1 MSAAKKKKNKSKNK
15 KKKLRVEST
24 QNVLNKSEMEAK
36 DKAREEA
43 EQEVELEV
51 LDEIIQTPKIP
62 KAIQNIIDS
71 AEEKEENVSQETM
84 EVQSTL
90 NMQSETD
97 DNQSTKVVPAV
108 SKELIKVGD
117 DEKPEYVKQMLA
129 KKRRKMILIISI
141 IGIVILA
148 LVLSTIFAILNSGSA
163 VISKGVKVK
172 GYDLS
177 KLSPQEARVLLLQ
190 GLEKEL
196 APEITLKYNDYE
208 NTFTASQIEFEY
220 DVDKAVDDA
229 YDIGK
234 KGNIVE
240 NNYQILF
247 ASLFGK
253 NINLD
258 YKYNEDSLKAFVTET
273 NSNIPGVVVE
283 PSYYREDDELFVTKG
298 KDGLSI
304 DKEKISEKII
314 ENIIKRNA
322 KNVEDSG
329 FSQEIVLEPKQ
340 VKAEKI
346 NMAKI
351 YEEIHTEPKDAYY
364 ELEPYKLYPDVEGVD
379 LTISVEEAQKQVDSK
394 DQDEYS
400 FKLNITKAEK
410 TIKDLGLEAFP
421 YVISEFTTKYDASNV
436 NRSINLA
443 IAAKKIDGTV
453 LMPGEEFSYN
463 KVVGKRT
470 VEEGYKDAKIYADG
484 GVVDGLAGGICQI
497 SSTLYNAVLLA
508 NLEITER
515 HNHTYTTSYL
525 PGGRDATV
533 VWGTKDF
540 KFKNTRNYPVK
551 IEASVKN
558 GIAEFKFHG
567 IAEETEY
574 EIKILPVTTSSIP
587 FSTVYE
593 EDPTLAPGQMVTKQG
608 GHSGCRVTTYKETRL
623 NGTVIS
629 KEVISNDTYDPMRK
643 IVRVGPG
650 APEGM

>member
-24 QNVLNKSEMEAK
+24 QNVLNKAEMEAK